1 MSQFCLRRVMATNAC
16 RQAQMTWRKTMN
28 GAPKRP
34 KNREDENEMVCP
46 TEKAGQPP
54 RPVTEP
60 GKPAKRRPSRGK
72 EDEDYVNFCKPMQ
85 QTTLQYDHRVIPH
98 LNLTGTRR

>member
-34 KNREDENEMVCP
+34 KNREVENEMVCP
-46 TEKAGQPP
+46 PEKAGQPP

-60 GKPAKRRPSRGK
+60 AKPARRRRSEEHTSELQSLMRTS
-72 EDEDYVNFCKPMQ
+72 YAVFCLKKTNKN
-85 QTTLQYDHRVIPH
+85 QTTI
-98 LNLTGTRR
+98 

>member
-34 KNREDENEMVCP
+34 KNREVENEMVCP
-46 TEKAGQPP
+46 PDKAGQPP

-60 GKPAKRRPSRGK
+60 AKPAKRRPHRGK
-72 EDEDYVNFCKPMQ
+72 DDEDKVNFCQTMQ
-85 QTTLQYDHRVIPH
+85 RSHRSEEHTYDIKS
-98 LNLTGTRR
+98 LMSTS